1 MKIKIEKLD
10 HFGRGITYIDGKI
23 CFVSNALQEEI
34 VELKITKE
42 TKKYYLGE
50 AIDYIE
56 LSPDRVIEKCPYFNI
71 CGGCHLQ
78 HLSYHKE
85 NEYKQ
90 EKVKELLHQI
100 SRLNVKIKNIEFQE
114 PKYYRNKVTLHGS
127 NHKLGYYKS
136 GTNELIE
143 INFCNL
149 LDKKINKLI
158 PVLQE
163 IAKTNDIEEVIIR
176 VDNNSEKLMVSLKGT
191 IADISLLEAVDVL
204 IINNEIVTETKQII
218 SQIGNR
224 RYYLSLDSFFQVNK
238 YLTKKLYDEVKKIV
252 ALTRP
257 DTVLDLYCGTGTI
270 GIYVSKFAK
279 EVIGIDCS
287 KSNINDANQNKVLNN
302 TTNIKFICDRV
313 ENVIDSFSSNIDLII
328 VDPPRAGLDN
338 KTILNLKRI
347 KAKEII
353 YISCDPATLARDLKE
368 LSQGYE
374 IQYIKPFNMFPRT
387 YHVECVSL
395 LYRKSFEK

>member
-23 CFVSNALQEEI
+23 CFVSNALQDEI

-50 AIDYIE
+50 AVDYIE

-90 EKVKELLHQI
+90 EKVKELLYQI
-100 SRLNVKIKNIEFQE
+100 SRLNINVKDIEYQA
-114 PKYYRNKVTLHGS
+114 PKYYRNKVTLHGFD
-127 NHKLGYYKS
+127 HKLGYYKS
-136 GTNELIE
+136 GTNELIG
-143 INFCNL
+143 ISFCNL

-163 IAKTNDIEEVIIR
+163 MAKTNNIEETIIR

-191 IADISLLEAVDVL
+191 IADISPLEDVDVL
-204 IINNEIVTETKQII
+204 IINNKIITKEGRII

-238 YLTKKLYDEVKKIV
+238 FLTEKLYDEVKKIV
-252 ALTRP
+252 ALAEP
-257 DTVLDLYCGTGTI
+257 NTVLDLYCGTGTI
-270 GIYVSKFAK
+270 GIYVSEFVK

-287 KSNINDANQNKVLNN
+287 KSNINDAHQNKVLNN
-302 TTNIKFICDRV
+302 TTNIKFICDKV

-347 KAKEII
+347 KAKKII

-368 LSQGYE
+368 LSQDYE

-387 YHVECVSL
+387 YHVECVCL
-395 LYRKSFEK
+395 LKLC

>member
-1 MKIKIEKLD
+1 MKAKIEKLD

-23 CFVSNALQEEI
+23 CFVTNALQEEI
-34 VELKITKE
+34 VELKIIKE

-56 LSPDRVIEKCPYFNI
+56 LSSDRVIEKCPYFNI

-90 EKVKELLHQI
+90 EKVKELLRQI
-100 SRLNVKIKNIEFQE
+100 SRLDVNVKEIEYQE
-114 PKYYRNKVTLHGS
+114 PRYYRNKVTLHGFD
-127 NHKLGYYKS
+127 HKLGYYKS

-143 INFCNL
+143 INSCNL

-158 PVLQE
+158 PILQE
-163 IAKTNDIEEVIIR
+163 MAKTNDIEEVVIR
-176 VDNNSEKLMVSLKGT
+176 VDNNSERLMVKLKGT
-191 IADISLLEAVDVL
+191 IVDISPLEAVDVL
-204 IINNEIVTETKQII
+204 IINNEIITEDKQII
-218 SQIGNR
+218 SEIGNR

-238 YLTKKLYDEVKKIV
+238 FLTEKLYDEVKKTV

-257 DTVLDLYCGTGTI
+257 DTVLDLYCGAGTI
-270 GIYVSKFAK
+270 GIYVLEFAK

-302 TTNIKFICDRV
+302 ITNIKFICDKV
-313 ENVIDSFSSNIDLII
+313 ENVIDSFPSNIDLII

-347 KAKEII
+347 NAKEIV
-353 YISCDPATLARDLKE
+353 YISCDPVTLARDLKE
-368 LSQGYE
+368 LSQDYQ

-387 YHVECVSL
+387 YHVECVCVL
-395 LYRKSFEK
+395 KLK